1 MASIWEMIDM
11 DTFYRGGS
19 MSPDEYDLYRSEYS
33 RLYQDLINA
42 CPKGCILGEKFKAVE
57 NLFFGKIEKR
67 ESIEDLKKVVDD
79 YKESFDEKPER
90 RRLGLDF

>member
-1 MASIWEMIDM
+1 MDM
-11 DTFYRGGS
+11 SDPYRGGS
-19 MSPDEYDLYRSEYS
+19 MSPDEYDLYREEYS

-57 NLFFGKIEKR
+57 DLFFEKIEKR
-67 ESIEDLKKVVDD
+67 KNIEDLKKVVDD
-79 YKESFDEKPER
+79 YKESFNEKPER